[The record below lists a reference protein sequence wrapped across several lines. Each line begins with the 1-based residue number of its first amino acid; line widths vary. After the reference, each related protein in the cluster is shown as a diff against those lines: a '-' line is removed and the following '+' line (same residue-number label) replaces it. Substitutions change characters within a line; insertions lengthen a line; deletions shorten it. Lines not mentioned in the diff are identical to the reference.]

1 MLTVDLCFSLVSLG
15 NNNFGPPVKDK
26 CFFLLSMCF
35 TKRVKTGSF

>member
-26 CFFLLSMCF
+26 CFSSKYVFHE
-35 TKRVKTGSF
+35 KG